1 MIRKIDS
8 NKFSLTI
15 LKVTTF
21 SRIRQTLFC
30 ASIVLCFGFCG
41 CSNDDDE
48 NSTSKEKK
56 LVKITQTTNKS
67 RNETTSFDY
76 DEQGYLLTIIGEYTY
91 NSYHGSYKY
100 SYKWSD
106 NYTSV
111 KEYSKGKA
119 CYEYSF
125 VDGLAR
131 SGNWLDQ
138 YEIIAMGFIYDNKS
152 RLSSYDCGY
161 DYSADI
167 SWENNC
173 ISEVTSFGKIVYS
186 GNTCKGYN
194 PYIVYNASSTP
205 FYELAI
211 AQPRL
216 FGLHTNQL
224 PKEIKGQAA
233 NGGDHNIDI
242 SYELDKDGYLIK
254 LTATHHSS
262 DFWDDGKIE
271 TYEYTWQ

>member
-1 MIRKIDS
+1 MLHECYMIVTFRFCHRSQSK
-8 NKFSLTI
+8 SLK
-15 LKVTTF
+15 LPVFK
-21 SRIRQTLFC
+21 
-30 ASIVLCFGFCG
+30 GFPT
-41 CSNDDDE
+41 D
-48 NSTSKEKK
+48 
-56 LVKITQTTNKS
+56 LWLYRFIHI
-67 RNETTSFDY
+67 SFY
-76 DEQGYLLTIIGEYTY
+76 PLY
-91 NSYHGSYKY
+91 
-100 SYKWSD
+100 
-106 NYTSV
+106 
-111 KEYSKGKA
+111 
-119 CYEYSF
+119 
-125 VDGLAR
+125 
-131 SGNWLDQ
+131 
-138 YEIIAMGFIYDNKS
+138 MGFIYDNKS
-152 RLSSYDCGY
+152 RLLSYDCGY